1 MKRLALALVLGLILA
16 PAVAWADRGLIPFK
30 PQVKLFEPKQ
40 RVMLAWD
47 GQEEI
52 LLLST
57 DLRASEP
64 TRILEVMPLPAEPQV
79 KKGDV
84 ETFRKAV
91 ALINR
96 KLQPVLKGRLPT
108 AAKSAAEVTFH
119 KKIGAHDIS
128 VTRVRD
134 PAGFIRWVENYLRT
148 QGVRNPL
155 ISPEHKALIKEY
167 LEDGYTWFVF
177 DVVQV
182 DAVPS
187 TGEAIQYRFKSSYLY
202 YPLRITRTAQGHTDI
217 ELLVLSPR
225 LLTTFSG
232 IPKSQVELRHP
243 PVSLTPAELRLLN
256 PDMAALLGYQGDM
269 KLRIWRIRGELAS
282 FHQDL
287 LAY

>member
-16 PAVAWADRGLIPFK
+16 PAAAWTDRGLIPFS
-30 PQVKLFEPKQ
+30 PQVKLFEPRQ

-64 TRILEVMPLPAEPQV
+64 TRILEVLPLPAEPQV

-96 KLQPVLKGRLPT
+96 KLQPVFKGRLPT
-108 AAKSAAEVTFH
+108 AAKSAGEVTFH

-134 PAGFIRWVENYLRT
+134 TAGFIQWVENYLRS

-155 ISPEHKALIKEY
+155 ISPAHKALIGEY
-167 LEDGYTWFVF
+167 LKDGYTWFVF

-187 TGEAIQYRFKSSYLY
+187 TGEAIQYRFKSRYLY

-256 PDMAALLGYQGDM
+256 PDMAALLGHQGDM

-282 FHQDL
+282 FRQDL
-287 LAY
+287 LAQ